1 MQQPFIF
8 HYGFNTTPMQTDG
21 KSPTDSKGPRT
32 DPELASTLGSDCWE
46 GQVQVWYMWAEF

>member
-32 DPELASTLGSDCWE
+32 DPELASTLGSDC
-46 GQVQVWYMWAEF
+46 